1 MSFVYGLLYM
11 LMSAIPII
19 YGEMRGMTPFQA
31 TLPLLSV
38 FIGILFGGILIF
50 LDMGRYARMLKR
62 KGEVSLPEQRFV
74 PMGLGALLLREFR
87 YTLPMLTYQRSVCS
101 GSHSLVQLKSTQ
113 FGHQSLHWHLQC
125 AEWY

>member
-1 MSFVYGLLYM
+1 LNPVSNPCHFRPETALNVLVLLVVSIYMSFVYGLLYM

-19 YGEMRGMTPFQA
+19 YGEMRGKSPFQA

-74 PMGLGALLLREFR
+74 PMGLGALLLREF
-87 YTLPMLTYQRSVCS
+87 
-101 GSHSLVQLKSTQ
+101 
-113 FGHQSLHWHLQC
+113 
-125 AEWY
+125 